1 MDVIKEKIKD
11 ILGKFSAD
19 KKTLLIVLAG
29 VAGVIILVIS
39 ELVPGGEADRQN
51 ENGEEVQMSGYNI
64 ENHYEYAEMLEEKLT
79 DIISSVDGA
88 GKTKVMLTLE
98 SSSESVYAKNDRTDM
113 ESDEEG
119 GGEKL
124 SSENDYVLIKTD
136 SSQEEALL
144 LKIIQPEVKGVAVV
158 CEGGDSIYVQQ
169 KIIEIV
175 SAVFDINSSKIT
187 VTKLS
192 SEN

>member
-124 SSENDYVLIKTD
+124 SSENNYVLIKTD

-175 SAVFDINSSKIT
+175 SAVFDINSSKIK

>member
-1 MDVIKEKIKD
+1 M
-11 ILGKFSAD
+11 GKFSAD
-19 KKTLLIVLAG
+19 KKTFLIVLAG
-29 VAGVIILVIS
+29 VTGVVILVIS
-39 ELVPGGEADRQN
+39 ELVTGGEP
-51 ENGEEVQMSGYNI
+51 EEQSAKSGDIQASGYSI
-64 ENHYEYAEMLEEKLT
+64 ENHYEYAEMLEKKLT
-79 DIISSVDGA
+79 EIISSIEGA

-98 SSSESVYAKNDRTDM
+98 SSSESVYAQNDKKDM
-113 ESDEEG
+113 ESGED

-136 SSQEEALL
+136 SSKEEALL

-175 SAVFDINSSKIT
+175 SAVFDINSSKIK